1 MGIADFMGRM
11 GVEVWG
17 NWCKRFISFVR
28 CIKIESELT
37 QKNTSKS
44 PLSIINYKNP
54 SRNYSTLTI
63 TPSEVTVDV
72 RPVS

>member
-1 MGIADFMGRM
+1 M
-11 GVEVWG
+11 
-17 NWCKRFISFVR
+17 FIHQTVR
-28 CIKIESELT
+28 RNRSEFKIESELT

>member
-28 CIKIESELT
+28 CIKIKMSDGDIDA
-37 QKNTSKS
+37 
-44 PLSIINYKNP
+44 IIK
-54 SRNYSTLTI
+54 
-63 TPSEVTVDV
+63 
-72 RPVS
+72 

>member
-28 CIKIESELT
+28 CIKIKMSEL
-37 QKNTSKS
+37 Q
-44 PLSIINYKNP
+44 
-54 SRNYSTLTI
+54 
-63 TPSEVTVDV
+63 
-72 RPVS
+72 

>member
-28 CIKIESELT
+28 CINKI
-37 QKNTSKS
+37 
-44 PLSIINYKNP
+44 
-54 SRNYSTLTI
+54 R
-63 TPSEVTVDV
+63 
-72 RPVS
+72 VS

>member
-28 CIKIESELT
+28 CIKINCVSKVNILFISLADT
-37 QKNTSKS
+37 VQITASRKKGGCSHRTSS
-44 PLSIINYKNP
+44 F
-54 SRNYSTLTI
+54 
-63 TPSEVTVDV
+63 
-72 RPVS
+72 